1 MIQALMSLDA
11 PLKNGWRGLF
21 SPATSSDSDSTASC
35 IVIGIDFGTTFTG
48 VAYAFTDSL
57 NQNEI
62 RINSQTRNELETVV
76 EKITVLKQWPNASQ
90 QFAEKTPT
98 HLAYDSTNGKVVAW
112 GGLVGPAHD
121 TTIGGFKLGLHS
133 GARYHYTTAAAS
145 RLGGFLGDANW
156 RHPNLPSK
164 TAVDFAADYLALL
177 GNHVMNEV
185 LAQQF
190 DESFLRNK
198 RVSFVLT
205 VPAIWTDGAK
215 DATRRAA
222 VRAGIP
228 PEQLTLI
235 TEPEAAAH
243 YCATICTE
251 VNLEVGD
258 YFIVCDAGGGTVVTF
273 LCFH

>member
-1 MIQALMSLDA
+1 MTQALVSLDA
-11 PLKNGWRGLF
+11 ALKNGWRGLF
-21 SPATSSDSDSTASC
+21 CPTSSDSDSTAS

-57 NQNEI
+57 NENEI
-62 RINSQTRNELETVV
+62 RINSETRNELETVV
-76 EKITVLKQWPNASQ
+76 EKITMLKQWPNVSQ

-98 HLAYDSTNGKVVAW
+98 HLAYNSANGKVVSW
-112 GGLVGPAHD
+112 GGLVGPAHASD

-133 GARYHYTTAAAS
+133 GARHHYTTAAAS

-164 TAVDFAADYLALL
+164 TAVDFAADYLALV

-185 LAQQF
+185 LPQQF

-205 VPAIWTDGAK
+205 VPAIWTEGAK
-215 DATRRAA
+215 DATCRAA

-228 PEQLTLI
+228 LEQLTLI

-243 YCATICTE
+243 YCTTICTE
-251 VNLEVGD
+251 VNLGVGD